1 MEADKDAAIAPRTSH
16 QQVEQPQVEQQVEHQ
31 NVPVEHRGLHDFL
44 YSSENEHGAAE
55 PIGAIASENDGSI
68 ESLQSWCDRAAN
80 AKIAGVYAVLDS
92 QRQTQYIGYSRNVL
106 LSLNGHL
113 AQNGEICAFVRVEAF
128 KFPKRTEMEEL
139 RDTWIAQLDSLPL
152 GNGAESD
159 RWASGG
165 EMAKAAM
172 SEAERNAYEE
182 KKLKLR
188 KAMADDTLTRPEA
201 HSQTHSA
208 AQSAAQS
215 GAIDTRQKNIEAAVQ
230 NDDWSAVIQSQ
241 TQETQV

>member
-1 MEADKDAAIAPRTSH
+1 MEADKDAAIAPHTDH
-16 QQVEQPQVEQQVEHQ
+16 QPVEHQPVEHQPVEHQPVEHQPVEHQ

-44 YSSENEHGAAE
+44 YSSENEHSTAE
-55 PIGAIASENDGSI
+55 SVGSIASENGSSI
-68 ESLQSWCDRAAN
+68 ESFQNWCDRSTN

-113 AQNGEICAFVRVEAF
+113 AQNGETCAFVRVEAF

-139 RDTWIAQLDSLPL
+139 RDTWIAQLDTLPL

-165 EMAKAAM
+165 EVAKAAM

-201 HSQTHSA
+201 HSETH
-208 AQSAAQS
+208 SAAQS
-215 GAIDTRQKNIEAAVQ
+215 GAIDTRQQNLEAAVQ
-230 NDDWSAVIQSQ
+230 NDDWSAVI
-241 TQETQV
+241 